1 MLDTCLCGQN
11 EWMHPL
17 NKAHWLLTPLKGN
30 IIIFLPREGKHQWSN
45 VRWQS
50 EGNIPGALNIYTL
63 EFSLCYQVTLTDK
76 KEGQG
81 SSSTLSSLHCWEVGK
96 SLTLKVNPKL
106 TGASKYAH
114 RPLLAASLTTF
125 SLFFTELTSS
135 QKSPLSRSTSF

>member
-50 EGNIPGALNIYTL
+50 EGNTPGALNIYTL
-63 EFSLCYQVTLTDK
+63 KFSFFYQVTLTHK

-81 SSSTLSSLHCWEVGK
+81 SSSTLSSLHCWGWQILDTQSK
-96 SLTLKVNPKL
+96 PKTNWSIKVCSP
-106 TGASKYAH
+106 
-114 RPLLAASLTTF
+114 TTAGCI
-125 SLFFTELTSS
+125 SNLFFSIFYRINKLSKITS
-135 QKSPLSRSTSF
+135 L